1 MLSSWSKI
9 AAFDWE
15 FDLGIG
21 KATAV
26 RRPSFAP
33 VESLMYIMPKA
44 GHGETAVA
52 MCLREDDLEQLI
64 QDEK

>member
-1 MLSSWSKI
+1 
-9 AAFDWE
+9 
-15 FDLGIG
+15 
-21 KATAV
+21 
-26 RRPSFAP
+26 
-33 VESLMYIMPKA
+33 MYIMPKA